1 MVLVES
7 VLFLGQRKFSII
19 YYVYSKKISLI
30 SSSHFRLNVNES
42 SLPIRDVLKSNK
54 KKKIK
59 YTEKSETKKSIEF
72 FILKCE
78 YFLI

>member
-54 KKKIK
+54 KKKLN
-59 YTEKSETKKSIEF
+59 T
-72 FILKCE
+72 LKRARQKNQLNFS
-78 YFLI
+78 Y